1 MIEMSVTEAH
11 DLARPKLL
19 QVFRY
24 LQALHQLRN
33 PIQREITSQPWVLW
47 LHDLPDHPC
56 VRRGLG
62 IAASAPDGDD
72 GESLA
77 DPQKDE
83 MSAADDYILK
93 VSRPRLTDPPEPP
106 AELLPWLLPGWRQV
120 DNKVAI
126 QPSIVDPETPL
137 EPDGEAR
144 LLAFDAEPQRQHLLE
159 RWKAERDAW
168 AEAECPARRAMT
180 IFERLY
186 TLHAQLGREAERL
199 ELLLGDG
206 LLNWQHSSGVLV
218 HHPVL
223 LLRLRLSFNPDIPE
237 FTLAEAEYPPELYT
251 ALFRSLPDVQ
261 AEAVASCRE
270 DLERGGWHPLGG
282 EETDSFFRRLVAQLS
297 PYGRF
302 ADESIPDEVEHI
314 PSISRDPVVFLRH
327 RTLGFGVALE
337 SILEDLP
344 TREDLPFS
352 LTSIVGIDAPRPEE
366 PERLAM
372 VSALDAPNG
381 EDEDVLLSKPANA
394 EQVDIAR
401 RLEHYGAVL
410 VQGPPGTGKT
420 HTIANLVGHLLA
432 QGKSVLVTSHTA
444 KALKMLR
451 NQVVEPLQPLCV
463 SVLDDESKQMEN
475 AVDEITE
482 RLAFSDADALER
494 EAAALLRQRVDLLRE
509 LRETRERLKAA
520 RADEYHPVLLDGV
533 QYAPSQAAR
542 QIAEKRARA
551 GWIPGSVA
559 PGETLL
565 LSAGELAELYR
576 SNALVTPDDERELA
590 LPLPD
595 PQRLLLPGDFERVIA
610 ERERLPE
617 QDTGLRRELWDE
629 PPGDQPPEEL
639 EALRHQVLQAAEPLR
654 DETRWR
660 LAALTAG
667 REGGAARQVWD
678 DLLAEVEQVHA
689 LATQAQPLLLQHVPV
704 VPADCLPDRIEQ
716 VLDDLWGYLKA
727 GGKLSA
733 VKLMTR
739 RDWKTVIER
748 TQVKR
753 RPPELPEHFEAL
765 RALVRLQSARAD
777 LIDRWQRQMT
787 PLGAPD
793 AAALGAEPERALHQY
808 IPLLRQCL
816 DWYPTTWAPLE
827 EQLVERGFHL
837 DAFLAEMPINLAE
850 HGDLLRLR
858 EAALQY
864 LPAILAA
871 EVNRRSRAYNVAQ
884 LLETRRCLELCG
896 GSAAQSAV
904 VRQIWAAVEQLDA
917 PGYREAFE
925 RLADL
930 HARREV
936 LARRLALLTNL
947 ETNAPAWAAAI
958 RERAGIHGG
967 AELPGDPVEAW
978 AWRQLDD
985 ELERRAKRS
994 LEELQARIAQ
1004 LGSSLQRTT
1013 ALLVEQKAWAAQVRR
1028 TTPEQQRALQG
1039 WKQLMQKAG
1048 KGKGKRA
1055 PRLLAEAR
1063 KLMPICQASVP
1074 VWIMPLSRVVENFDP
1089 RRNHFDVIIIDEAS
1103 QADLMALAAVY
1114 MSRQVVVVGDHEQ
1127 VNPVAVGQ
1135 RLDQV
1140 QQLIDEHLAGIPNAM
1155 LYDGQCSIYDL
1166 AQTTFKPVCLRE
1178 HFRCVSPIIAFS
1190 NQLSYD
1196 GKIKPLRDA
1205 SEIKRRPHVLAYRV
1219 EQATSNEKVN
1229 EAEALAVASLLVA
1242 ASEQPE
1248 YDGAT
1253 FGVISMVGE
1262 EQAMRIDTLL
1272 QRYLSPAEYTRR
1284 RIQCGNA
1291 AQFQGDERD
1300 VIFLSMVDAP
1310 IETGPLP
1317 LRLDG
1322 PGKLFKKRFN
1332 VATSRARDQLWVVYS
1347 LDPDVDLKPNDIR
1360 RRLIQYASNQE
1371 SRQRAPGQSA
1381 QLEQSELE
1389 QRVMQM
1395 LLEAGYRVK
1404 AHWPVGNNAI
1414 DLVVEGAG
1422 RRLAIACDGDRWRP
1436 EEQLAED
1443 MARQAILERLG
1454 WRFARIRG
1462 SQFFRDPEG
1471 TMEAL
1476 FARLRALGILPEG
1489 EQASASAPEEE
1500 DAALQRR
1507 IMQRAAELR
1516 QEWAA
1521 RSDEEDAQPAPA
1533 ARVWGQPWRRSV
1545 VAEEQSEPVPATD
1558 EQTDLDQWI
1567 LPPPAGKGSPAA
1579 QAHPAV
1585 LVSPASA
1592 LPASLPAATV
1602 PPEIAPLSALERAY
1616 QEPLFF
1622 PGDAALHEKYGVGR
1636 VVSSRLVG
1644 DFELVEV
1651 EFASPFGR
1659 KMLEAKLTGL
1669 EKVPGSQGGPI
1680 NTQS

>member
-1 MIEMSVTEAH
+1 MAQITLSYAAH
-11 DLARPKLL
+11 DLARTKLM

-33 PIQREITSQPWVLW
+33 PIQREIAAQPWVLW
-47 LHDLPDHPC
+47 LHDLPNHPC
-56 VRRGLG
+56 VRQGLG
-62 IAASAPDGDD
+62 MAAASTRDGEEA
-72 GESLA
+72 ESLA
-77 DPQKDE
+77 DTNRE
-83 MSAADDYILK
+83 GTGAADDFILK

-106 AELLPWLLPGWRQV
+106 SELLPWLLPGWRQV
-120 DNKVAI
+120 DGKVMV
-126 QPSIVDPETPL
+126 QPSIVDPENAL
-137 EPDGEAR
+137 EPDGEVR
-144 LLAFDAEPQRQHLLE
+144 TLRFDAEARRQNLLE

-168 AEAECPARRAMT
+168 AEAERPARRAMA

-186 TLHAQLGREAERL
+186 ALHAQLGREAERL

-206 LLNWQHSSGVLV
+206 LLNWQHSSGLQV

-223 LLRLRLSFNPDIPE
+223 LLRLQLSFNPDIPE

-251 ALFRSLPDVQ
+251 ALFRSLPDIQ
-261 AEAVASCRE
+261 AASIAWCRE

-282 EETDSFFRRLVAQLS
+282 VETDSFLRRLVTQLS

-302 ADESIPDEVEHI
+302 AGESVPDGVEHI
-314 PSISRDPVVFLRH
+314 PSINRDPVLFLRH

-337 SILEDLP
+337 SILEDMP
-344 TREDLPFS
+344 TQEDLPFS
-352 LTSIVGIDAPRPEE
+352 LTGIVGIDAQRPEE
-366 PERLAM
+366 PESLAG

-381 EDEDVLLSKPANA
+381 EDEYVLLSKPANA

-432 QGKSVLVTSHTA
+432 QGKSILVTSHTA
-444 KALKMLR
+444 KALKVLR
-451 NQVVEPLQPLCV
+451 DQVVEPLQALCV
-463 SVLDDESKQMEN
+463 SVLDDEGKQMEN

-494 EAAALLRQRVDLLRE
+494 EAAALLRQRADLLRE

-520 RADEYHPVLLDGV
+520 RSDEYRAVLLDEE

-542 QIAEKRARA
+542 QIAEQRAQA
-551 GWIPGSVA
+551 GWIPAPVA
-559 PGETLL
+559 AGEALPLTPGELID
-565 LSAGELAELYR
+565 LYR
-576 SNALVTPDDERELA
+576 SNARVSPEDERELA
-590 LPLPD
+590 LALPD
-595 PQRLLLPGDFERVIA
+595 PQQLMPPSDFERLAA
-610 ERERLPE
+610 ERERLQQ
-617 QDTGLRRELWDE
+617 QDVRHRRELWDE
-629 PPGDQPPEEL
+629 TPAQQPPEEL
-639 EALRHQVLQAAEPLR
+639 EALQNQLLQAIEPLR
-654 DETRWR
+654 EETRWR

-667 REGGAARQVWD
+667 REGGPARRAWD
-678 DLLAEVEQVHA
+678 DLLAEIEQVYA
-689 LATQAQPLLLQHVPV
+689 LAAQAQPLLLEYAPV

-727 GGKLSA
+727 GGKLNA
-733 VKLMTR
+733 VKLMTH

-765 RALVRLQSARAD
+765 RSLVRLQSARAD

-787 PLGAPD
+787 PLDAPD
-793 AAALGAEPERALHQY
+793 AASLGAEPEKAFHQY
-808 IPLLRQCL
+808 VPLLCQCL
-816 DWYPTTWAPLE
+816 DWFPTVWAPLE
-827 EQLVERGFHL
+827 AALVQQGFHL
-837 DAFLAEMPINLAE
+837 DAFLAEMPVNLAE

-858 EAALQY
+858 EAALQR

-871 EVNRRSRAYNVAQ
+871 EINRRSSVYGEAQ
-884 LLETRRCLELCG
+884 QRELRRRLELFG

-904 VRQIWAAVEQLDA
+904 VRQARAAAEQLDA
-917 PGYREAFE
+917 LAYREAFE

-930 HARREV
+930 QTRREV
-936 LARRLALLTNL
+936 LARRQALLTRL
-947 ETNAPAWAAAI
+947 ETSAPAWAAAI
-958 RERAGIHGG
+958 RDRAGLHGEP
-967 AELPGDPVEAW
+967 ELPGDPAEAW
-978 AWRQLDD
+978 TWRQLDD

-994 LEELQARIAQ
+994 LEELQARIIQ
-1004 LGSSLQRTT
+1004 LSSSLQRTT

-1063 KLMPICQASVP
+1063 KLMPICQSAVP

-1089 RRNHFDVIIIDEAS
+1089 KRNRFDVVIIDEAS

-1127 VNPVAVGQ
+1127 VSPVAVGQ
-1135 RLDQV
+1135 RLDEV
-1140 QQLIDEHLAGIPNAM
+1140 QRLIDEHLVGIPNAL

-1219 EQATSNEKVN
+1219 AQATSGEKVN
-1229 EAEALAVASLLVA
+1229 DEEARTIASLLVA
-1242 ASEQPE
+1242 ATERPE

-1262 EQAMRIDTLL
+1262 EQAVRIDTLL

-1300 VIFLSMVDAP
+1300 VVFLSMVDTP
-1310 IETGPLP
+1310 TENGPLP

-1332 VATSRARDQLWVVYS
+1332 VATSRARDQLWVVHS
-1347 LDPDVDLKPNDIR
+1347 LDPEADLKPADIR
-1360 RRLIQYASNQE
+1360 RRLIHYASTQE
-1371 SRQRAPGQSA
+1371 TRQHMPGVSDQP
-1381 QLEQSELE
+1381 EESELAK
-1389 QRVMQM
+1389 RVMQM
-1395 LLEAGYRVK
+1395 LRQAGYRVK
-1404 AHWPVGNNAI
+1404 SQWPVGANHI
-1414 DLVVEGAG
+1414 DLVVEGG
-1422 RRLAIACDGDRWRP
+1422 GKRLAIECDGDRWYP

-1443 MARQAILERLG
+1443 MTRQAILERLG

-1462 SQFFRDPEG
+1462 SQFFRDPER
-1471 TMEAL
+1471 TLETL
-1476 FARLRALGILPEG
+1476 LARLRMLEIPPEG
-1489 EQASASAPEEE
+1489 MQSGASAAQED
-1500 DAALQRR
+1500 DAALQER
-1507 IMQRAAELR
+1507 IVLRAAELR

-1521 RSDEEDAQPAPA
+1521 RSDEQDAQPQPGAAPA
-1533 ARVWGQPWRRSV
+1533 WGRPWRRSV
-1545 VAEEQSEPVPATD
+1545 VAEEPMPVPAQD
-1558 EQTDLDQWI
+1558 GLTDLDHWV
-1567 LPPPAGKGSPAA
+1567 LPPAGRAFPEPYVQPVALALQVASVPTASVLPEKVSLSP
-1579 QAHPAV
+1579 
-1585 LVSPASA
+1585 
-1592 LPASLPAATV
+1592 
-1602 PPEIAPLSALERAY
+1602 LEGEQ

-1622 PGDAALHEKYGVGR
+1622 PGDYARHEKYGVGK
-1636 VVSSRLVG
+1636 VVSSRMVG
-1644 DFELVEV
+1644 DFELVEMD
-1651 EFASPFGR
+1651 FANSYGR
-1659 KMLEAKLTGL
+1659 KMLEAKLTRL
-1669 EKVPGSQGGPI
+1669 EKIPNAQA
-1680 NTQS
+1680 

>member
-1 MIEMSVTEAH
+1 MAQITLSDEVH
-11 DLARPKLL
+11 DLARPKLV

-33 PIQREITSQPWVLW
+33 PIQREIAGQPWALW
-47 LHDLPDHPC
+47 LHDLPDHPS

-62 IAASAPDGDD
+62 MAASTRDGDEA
-72 GESLA
+72 ESLPDPNRDEVVA
-77 DPQKDE
+77 DE
-83 MSAADDYILK
+83 YILK

-106 AELLPWLLPGWRQV
+106 SAIVPWLLPGWRQV
-120 DNKVAI
+120 DGKVLVE
-126 QPSIVDPETPL
+126 PSIPDPEDTL
-137 EPDGEAR
+137 EPDGEVR
-144 LLAFDAEPQRQHLLE
+144 SLPFDAEPQRQHLLE

-168 AEAECPARRAMT
+168 AEAERPARRAMT

-186 TLHAQLGREAERL
+186 ALHAQLGREAERL

-206 LLNWQHSSGVLV
+206 LLDWQHSSGLEV

-251 ALFRSLPDVQ
+251 ALFRSLPDIP
-261 AEAVASCRE
+261 AAAIASCRD

-282 EETDSFFRRLVAQLS
+282 EETDTFLRRLVALLS

-302 ADESIPDEVEHI
+302 ADESIPDGVEYI

-337 SILEDLP
+337 AILEDLP
-344 TREDLPFS
+344 TQEDLPFS
-352 LTSIVGIDAPRPEE
+352 LTGIVGIDARRPDE
-366 PERLAM
+366 PESLTA

-381 EDEDVLLSKPANA
+381 EDEEVLLSKSANA

-401 RLEHYGAVL
+401 RLERYGAVL

-444 KALKMLR
+444 KALKVLR
-451 NQVVEPLQPLCV
+451 DQVVEPLQALCV

-494 EAAALLRQRVDLLRE
+494 EAVALQRQRADLLRE
-509 LRETRERLKAA
+509 LRQTRGNLKAA
-520 RADEYHPVLLDGV
+520 RADEYHPVLLDGE

-542 QIAEKRARA
+542 QIAEKRERA
-551 GWIPGSVA
+551 GWIPGPVA

-565 LSAGELAELYR
+565 LSAGELSELYR
-576 SNALVTPDDERELA
+576 SNALVSPDDEKELA
-590 LPLPD
+590 LALPD
-595 PQRLLLPGDFERVIA
+595 PQQLLPPADFARVVA
-610 ERERLPE
+610 SRERLPG
-617 QDTGLRRELWDE
+617 QDASARRDLWDE
-629 PPGDQPPEEL
+629 TPADQSPAAL
-639 EALRHQVLQAAEPLR
+639 EAVQNRLLQAGEPLR

-667 REGGAARQVWD
+667 REGGPARQAWD
-678 DLLAEVEQVHA
+678 DLLAQIEQVYT
-689 LATQAQPLLLQHVPV
+689 LAAQAQPLLLEYTPMVPE
-704 VPADCLPDRIEQ
+704 DCLPDRIEQ

-733 VKLMTR
+733 LKLMAH
-739 RDWKTVIER
+739 RDWKVVIER
-748 TQVKR
+748 AQVKR
-753 RPPELPEHFEAL
+753 RPPELPAHFEAL
-765 RALVRLQSARAD
+765 RALVWLQSARAS
-777 LIDRWQRQMT
+777 LVDRWQRQMV
-787 PLGAPD
+787 LLDGPD
-793 AAALGAEPERALHQY
+793 PAALGAEPERAFHQY
-808 IPLLRQCL
+808 VPLLRQCL
-816 DWYPTTWAPLE
+816 DWFPTLWEPLQE
-827 EQLVERGFHL
+827 ALVQQGFHL
-837 DAFLAEMPINLAE
+837 DPFLAEMPVNLVE

-858 EAALQY
+858 EAALQR

-871 EVNRRSRAYNVAQ
+871 EINRRAQAYGESQ
-884 LLETRRCLELCG
+884 LSETRRCLELCG

-904 VRQIWAAVEQLDA
+904 VRQAQAAVEALDA
-917 PGYREAFE
+917 PTYREAFE

-930 HARREV
+930 HTRRDV

-958 RERAGIHGG
+958 RNRAGIHGEP
-967 AELPGDPVEAW
+967 ELPGDPAEAW
-978 AWRQLDD
+978 TWRQLDD
-985 ELERRAKRS
+985 ELERLAKRS

-1004 LGSSLQRTT
+1004 LSSSLQRTT

-1063 KLMPICQASVP
+1063 RLMPICQASVP

-1089 RRNHFDVIIIDEAS
+1089 RRNRFDVIIIDEAS

-1135 RLDQV
+1135 RLDEV
-1140 QQLIDEHLAGIPNAM
+1140 QRLIDEHLVGIPNGM

-1166 AQTTFKPVCLRE
+1166 AQTIFKPVCLRE

-1196 GKIKPLRDA
+1196 GKIRPLRDA
-1205 SEIKRRPHVLAYRV
+1205 SEIRRRPHVLAYQV
-1219 EQATSNEKVN
+1219 GQATSEDKVN
-1229 EAEALAVASLLVA
+1229 EEEAFNVASLLVA
-1242 ASEQPE
+1242 ATEQPE

-1262 EQAMRIDTLL
+1262 EQAVRVDSLL
-1272 QRYLSPAEYTRR
+1272 QRYLPPAEYTRR

-1310 IETGPLP
+1310 GDHRPLP

-1332 VATSRARDQLWVVYS
+1332 VATSRARDQLWVVHS
-1347 LDPDVDLKPNDIR
+1347 LDPELDLKPNDIR
-1360 RRLIQYASNQE
+1360 RRLIHYAE
-1371 SRQRAPGQSA
+1371 HPETRQHGASA
-1381 QLEQSELE
+1381 ADQAVESELE

-1404 AHWPVGNNAI
+1404 SRWPVGTHHI

-1422 RRLAIACDGDRWRP
+1422 KRLAIACDGDRWYP
-1436 EEQLAED
+1436 EEQLAAD
-1443 MARQAILERLG
+1443 MTRQAILERLG

-1471 TMEAL
+1471 TLEAL
-1476 FARLRALGILPEG
+1476 LARLRALGIPPEAA
-1489 EQASASAPEEE
+1489 QAGASTADE
-1500 DAALQRR
+1500 DEAALQQRV
-1507 IMQRAAELR
+1507 ISRAAELR

-1521 RSDEEDAQPAPA
+1521 HRGEADAQPEPGA
-1533 ARVWGQPWRRSV
+1533 ASGWGRPWGRAV
-1545 VAEEQSEPVPATD
+1545 VVEEPLPVPA
-1558 EQTDLDQWI
+1558 EAGLPDLDQWV
-1567 LPPPAGKGSPAA
+1567 PPPAGNVSLAALAQPAA
-1579 QAHPAV
+1579 FAPAKPS
-1585 LVSPASA
+1585 LPTASA
-1592 LPASLPAATV
+1592 PPATAPAAA
-1602 PPEIAPLSALERAY
+1602 EGEHL
-1616 QEPLFF
+1616 EPLFF
-1622 PGDAALHEKYGVGR
+1622 PGDYARHEKYGVGR

-1651 EFASPFGR
+1651 DFASSFGR
-1659 KMLEAKLTGL
+1659 KTLEAKLTRL
-1669 EKVPGSQGGPI
+1669 EKVPNGQV
-1680 NTQS
+1680 

>member
-1 MIEMSVTEAH
+1 MAQISLAPEAH

-33 PIQREITSQPWVLW
+33 PIQREIAGQPWLLW
-47 LHDLPDHPC
+47 LHDLPDHPS

-62 IAASAPDGDD
+62 MAAASTRD
-72 GESLA
+72 S
-77 DPQKDE
+77 DE
-83 MSAADDYILK
+83 AGSIAGAASESAAATDDFILK
-93 VSRPRLTDPPEPP
+93 VRRPRLTDPPEPP
-106 AELLPWLLPGWRQV
+106 AEILPWLLPGWRQV
-120 DNKVAI
+120 DGKVLV
-126 QPSIVDPETPL
+126 QPSIVDPEHTL
-137 EPDGEAR
+137 EPDGEVR
-144 LLAFDAEPQRQHLLE
+144 SLRFDASPQRQNSLE
-159 RWKAERDAW
+159 RWKAERDTW
-168 AEAECPARRAMT
+168 ADEERPARRAMT

-186 TLHAQLGREAERL
+186 ALHAQLGREAERL

-206 LLNWQHSSGVLV
+206 LLHWQHESGLEV

-223 LLRLRLSFNPDIPE
+223 LLRLQLSFNPDIPE

-251 ALFRSLPDVQ
+251 ALFRSLPDIQ
-261 AEAVASCRE
+261 AAAIASCRE

-282 EETDSFFRRLVAQLS
+282 EETESFLRRLVTQLS

-302 ADESIPDEVEHI
+302 AGESIPDDVEHI

-337 SILEDLP
+337 SILEDVP
-344 TREDLPFS
+344 TQPDLPFS
-352 LTSIVGIDAPRPEE
+352 LTGIVGIDAQRPEE
-366 PERLAM
+366 QERLAG
-372 VSALDAPNG
+372 VSALDSPNG
-381 EDEDVLLSKPANA
+381 EDEEVLLSKPANA

-444 KALKMLR
+444 KALKVLR
-451 NQVVEPLQPLCV
+451 DQVVEPLQALCV
-463 SVLDDESKQMEN
+463 SVLDDEGKQMEN

-494 EAAALLRQRVDLLRE
+494 DAAVLLRQRSDLLRE

-520 RADEYHPVLLDGV
+520 RADEYRSLEWDGE

-542 QIAEKRARA
+542 QIADKRTRA
-551 GWIPGSVA
+551 GWIPA
-559 PGETLL
+559 PVVSGETLL
-565 LSAGELAELYR
+565 LSAGELIELYR
-576 SNALVTPDDERELA
+576 SNALVSAADEKELA
-590 LPLPD
+590 LALPD
-595 PQRLLLPGDFERVIA
+595 PQQLLPPSDFERLVA
-610 ERERLPE
+610 ERERLQQ
-617 QDTGLRRELWDE
+617 QDTQHRRDLWGETPEDE
-629 PPGDQPPEEL
+629 PPGKL
-639 EALRHQVLQAAEPLR
+639 ETIQHQVLQALEPLR

-667 REGGAARQVWD
+667 REGGPARRAWD
-678 DLLAEVEQVHA
+678 DLLAEIERVYT
-689 LATQAQPLLLQHVPV
+689 LAAQAQPMLLQYAPMI
-704 VPADCLPDRIEQ
+704 PADCLPDRIEQ

-727 GGKLSA
+727 GGKLTA
-733 VKLMTR
+733 IKLMTH
-739 RDWKTVIER
+739 RDWKVVIER

-765 RALVRLQSARAD
+765 RLLVRLQAARAE
-777 LIDRWQRQMT
+777 LVDRWQRQMAA
-787 PLGAPD
+787 LDGPD
-793 AAALGAEPERALHQY
+793 AAALGAEPEKAFHQY
-808 IPLLRQCL
+808 VPLLRQCL
-816 DWYPTTWAPLE
+816 EWFPTTWAPLE
-827 EQLVERGFHL
+827 EALVQQGFQI

-858 EAALQY
+858 EAALQR
-864 LPAILAA
+864 LPAILTA
-871 EVNRRSRAYNVAQ
+871 EINRRSSTYGEAQ
-884 LLETRRCLELCG
+884 LLELRRRLELFG
-896 GSAAQSAV
+896 GSASQAEV
-904 VRQIWAAVEQLDA
+904 VRHAQAAVEQLDVTT
-917 PGYREAFE
+917 YREAFE

-930 HARREV
+930 YSRRKV

-958 RERAGIHGG
+958 RNRAGIHGEP
-967 AELPGDPVEAW
+967 ELPGDPAEAW

-1004 LGSSLQRTT
+1004 LSSSLRQTT
-1013 ALLVEQKAWAAQVRR
+1013 ALLVERKAWAAQVRR

-1063 KLMPICQASVP
+1063 RLMPICQSAVP

-1089 RRNHFDVIIIDEAS
+1089 KRNRFDVVIIDEAS

-1114 MSRQVVVVGDHEQ
+1114 MSRQVIVVGDHEQ
-1127 VNPVAVGQ
+1127 VSPSAVGQ
-1135 RLDQV
+1135 RLDEV
-1140 QQLIDEHLAGIPNAM
+1140 QRLIDEHLAGIPNAM

-1190 NQLSYD
+1190 NRLSYD

-1219 EQATSNEKVN
+1219 AQATSSDKVN
-1229 EAEALAVASLLVA
+1229 DEEALTIASLLVA
-1242 ASEQPE
+1242 AVEQPE

-1262 EQAMRIDTLL
+1262 EQALRIDTLL

-1300 VIFLSMVDAP
+1300 VVFLSMVDAP
-1310 IETGPLP
+1310 IGAGPLP
-1317 LRLDG
+1317 VRLDG

-1332 VATSRARDQLWVVYS
+1332 VATSRARDQLWVVHS
-1347 LDPDVDLKPNDIR
+1347 LDPETDLKPDDIR
-1360 RRLIQYASNQE
+1360 RRLIQYAGDADT
-1371 SRQRAPGQSA
+1371 RQRVSGTS
-1381 QLEQSELE
+1381 EQDIESELE

-1395 LLEAGYRVK
+1395 LLQAGYRVK
-1404 AHWPVGNNAI
+1404 SRWPVGTHTI

-1422 RRLAIACDGDRWRP
+1422 KRLAIACDGDRWYP

-1443 MARQAILERLG
+1443 MTRQAILERLG
-1454 WRFARIRG
+1454 WRFSRIRG
-1462 SQFFRDPEG
+1462 SQFFRDPEY
-1471 TMEAL
+1471 TLEAL
-1476 FARLRALGILPEG
+1476 LARLRLLGIPPEG
-1489 EQASASAPEEE
+1489 AQSSANAPEE
-1500 DAALQRR
+1500 DAAALEHR
-1507 IMQRAAELR
+1507 IICRAAELR

-1521 RSDEEDAQPAPA
+1521 RSDEQDAQPKPA
-1533 ARVWGQPWRRSV
+1533 GSSAWGQPWRRSV
-1545 VAEEQSEPVPATD
+1545 VAEQPQPASAED
-1558 EQTDLDQWI
+1558 GLIPAEDAPADPDHWI
-1567 LPPPAGKGSPAA
+1567 LPPPVEHPIPAA
-1579 QAHPAV
+1579 YAQPAV
-1585 LVSPASA
+1585 GAPLVSA
-1592 LPASLPAATV
+1592 LPAASVPSTQAGAFAAEGDY
-1602 PPEIAPLSALERAY
+1602 PEPK
-1616 QEPLFF
+1616 FF
-1622 PGDAALHEKYGVGR
+1622 PDDAARHEKYGTGR
-1636 VVSSRLVG
+1636 VVSSRMVG
-1644 DFELVEV
+1644 NFELVEV
-1651 EFASPFGR
+1651 DFAPPFGR
-1659 KMLEAKLTGL
+1659 KTLEAKLTRL
-1669 EKVPGSQGGPI
+1669 EKVSNNQA
-1680 NTQS
+1680 

>member
-1 MIEMSVTEAH
+1 MTEMSVTEAH
-11 DLARPKLL
+11 VLARPKLL

-33 PIQREITSQPWVLW
+33 PIQREITSQPWLLW

-56 VRRGLG
+56 IRQGLVTDTFN
-62 IAASAPDGDD
+62 AQ
-72 GESLA
+72 ESSESEDVA
-77 DPQKDE
+77 DSHRDE
-83 MSAADDYILK
+83 ASAADAFILK

-106 AELLPWLLPGWRQV
+106 PEIVPWLQPGWRQV
-120 DNKVAI
+120 DSSVTI
-126 QPSIVDPETPL
+126 QSSIVDPESAS
-137 EPDGEAR
+137 EPDGERR
-144 LLAFDAEPQRQHLLE
+144 LLAFDADVQRQHLLE
-159 RWKAERDAW
+159 RWKAARDAW
-168 AEAECPARRAMT
+168 AEAERPARRAMT

-206 LLNWQHSSGVLV
+206 VLTWQHSSGVQV

-223 LLRLRLSFNPDIPE
+223 LLRLQLSFNPDIPE
-237 FTLAEAEYPPELYT
+237 FTLAEADYSPELYT
-251 ALFRSLPDVQ
+251 ALFRALADVQ
-261 AEAVASCRE
+261 AEAIASSRE

-282 EETDSFFRRLVAQLS
+282 QETDDFLRRLVARLS

-302 ADESIPDEVEHI
+302 ANESVPDDVAHI
-314 PSISRDPVVFLRH
+314 PSISRDPVIFVRH

-344 TREDLPFS
+344 KREDLPFS
-352 LTSIVGIDAPRPEE
+352 LTGIVGIDTPQPEE
-366 PERLAM
+366 SDALAL
-372 VSALDAPNG
+372 VSAADAPNG
-381 EDEDVLLSKPANA
+381 EDEDVLLSKSANA

-401 RLEHYGAVL
+401 RLERYGAVL

-444 KALKMLR
+444 KALKVLR
-451 NQVVEPLQPLCV
+451 DQVVEPLQPLCV
-463 SVLDDESKQMEN
+463 SVLDDDGKQMEN

-482 RLAFSDADALER
+482 RLAFSDAEALER
-494 EAAALLRQRVDLLRE
+494 EAAALLRQRTDLLRE
-509 LRETRERLKAA
+509 LRETREHLKAA
-520 RADEYHPVLLDGV
+520 RADEYLPVLLHEE
-533 QYAPSQAAR
+533 QLAPSQAAR
-542 QIAEKRARA
+542 QIAEQRARA
-551 GWIPGSVA
+551 GWIPAPVA

-576 SNALVTPDDERELA
+576 SNALVSAADERELA
-590 LPLPD
+590 LALPD
-595 PQRLLLPGDFERVIA
+595 PQRLLPPGDFERLVA
-610 ERERLPE
+610 EREHLPQQQAE
-617 QDTGLRRELWDE
+617 QRRDLWDA
-629 PPGDQPPEEL
+629 PPADQPPEEL
-639 EALRHQVLQAAEPLR
+639 EAIQQRILQAVEPLR

-660 LAALTAG
+660 LAALEAG
-667 REGGAARQVWD
+667 RQGGPTRQAWD
-678 DLLAEVEQVHA
+678 DLLAEIEQAHA
-689 LATQAQPLLLQHVPV
+689 LATQAQPLLLHYVPTI
-704 VPADCLPDRIEQ
+704 PDDCLPDRIEQ
-716 VLDDLWGYLKA
+716 VLDDLWGYLKT

-748 TQVKR
+748 AQVKR

-765 RALVRLQSARAD
+765 RSLVRLQSARAD
-777 LIDRWQRQMT
+777 LVDRWQRQMV

-793 AAALGAEPERALHQY
+793 AATLGAEPERALHQY
-808 IPLLRQCL
+808 VPLLRRCL
-816 DWYPTTWAPLE
+816 DWFPTTWQPLE
-827 EQLVERGFHL
+827 EGLIKQGFHL
-837 DAFLAEMPINLAE
+837 EDFLAEMPINLAE

-858 EAALQY
+858 EAALHH

-871 EVNRRSRAYNVAQ
+871 EVQRRAQAHQEAQ
-884 LLETRRCLELCG
+884 LLELRRCLELCG
-896 GSAAQSAV
+896 GSAAQAAV
-904 VRQIWAAVEQLDA
+904 VRQAWAAVEQLDA
-917 PGYREAFE
+917 SAYREAFE

-930 HARREV
+930 ETRREV

-947 ETNAPAWAAAI
+947 ETNAPTWAAAV
-958 RERAGIHGG
+958 RDRAGQHSEP
-967 AELPGDPVEAW
+967 ELPGDPAEAW
-978 AWRQLDD
+978 KWRQLDD

-1004 LGSSLQRTT
+1004 LSRSLQQTT

-1089 RRNHFDVIIIDEAS
+1089 QRNQFDVVIIDEAS
-1103 QADLMALAAVY
+1103 QADLMALVAVY

-1135 RLDQV
+1135 RLDEV
-1140 QQLIDEHLAGIPNAM
+1140 QQLIDEHLVGIPNAM

-1219 EQATSNEKVN
+1219 EHASSSEKVN
-1229 EAEALAVASLLVA
+1229 DEEALTVASLLVA
-1242 ASEQPE
+1242 ATEQPE
-1248 YDGAT
+1248 YEGAT

-1262 EQAMRIDTLL
+1262 EQAVRIETLL

-1310 IETGPLP
+1310 SGVGPLP

-1332 VATSRARDQLWVVYS
+1332 VATSRARDQLWVVHS

-1360 RRLIQYASNQE
+1360 RRLIQFASSQGNH
-1371 SRQRAPGQSA
+1371 QRVADQSEYS
-1381 QLEQSELE
+1381 EQSELE

-1395 LLEAGYRVK
+1395 LTQAGYRVK
-1404 AHWPVGNNAI
+1404 SRWPVGSNHI

-1422 RRLAIACDGDRWRP
+1422 KRLAIECDGDRWYP
-1436 EEQLAED
+1436 EVHLAAD
-1443 MARQAILERLG
+1443 MTRQAILERLG
-1454 WRFARIRG
+1454 WRFVRIRG
-1462 SQFFRDPEG
+1462 SQFFRDPER
-1471 TMEAL
+1471 TLDAL
-1476 FARLRALGILPEG
+1476 LVRLRALGIPPEG
-1489 EQASASAPEEE
+1489 SQANASTLEED
-1500 DAALQRR
+1500 DAALQAR
-1507 IMQRAAELR
+1507 ITGRAAALR
-1516 QEWAA
+1516 QEWAVLRA
-1521 RSDEEDAQPAPA
+1521 EEEPQPGPSAH
-1533 ARVWGQPWRRSV
+1533 RWGQPWRRNIV
-1545 VAEEQSEPVPATD
+1545 VDADPEPVYEEDELPA
-1558 EQTDLDQWI
+1558 LPQW
-1567 LPPPAGKGSPAA
+1567 LPPPHVPQLNLVVQAQPA
-1579 QAHPAV
+1579 
-1585 LVSPASA
+1585 L
-1592 LPASLPAATV
+1592 LPAPAPSLPPARV
-1602 PPEIAPLSALERAY
+1602 LPESAPFSTDEGEY

-1622 PGDAALHEKYGVGR
+1622 PGDAARHARYGVGR
-1636 VVSSRLVG
+1636 VVSSRMIG

-1659 KMLEAKLTGL
+1659 QMLEAKLTGL
-1669 EKVPGSQGGPI
+1669 EKVPGERR
-1680 NTQS
+1680 